1 MGFLDRAG
9 VGRDAFDALI
19 VQDADDA
26 MLVTY
31 FDRHRS
37 NEQRESANRYGSRK
51 AGDISTL
58 RTPRKAAG

>member
-1 MGFLDRAG
+1 MGSLDRAG

-31 FDRHRS
+31 FDRHCS
-37 NEQRESANRYGSRK
+37 NEQRESVNRYGSRK